1 MRHILITGASG
12 GIAQAMVPLLK
23 DDFLILLGRDAQ
35 KIEKLYASH
44 PKKAIYEI
52 DISKAADL
60 AALVEKIYQD
70 YGKIDVLVNNAGYA
84 IYDDFEN
91 FSEEQVRAMFEVNLF
106 ALMAFCRL
114 VGKEMKAAKAGHIIN
129 IVSMSG
135 KIASA
140 KSSIY
145 SATKFAALGFSN
157 TIRLELAPYNV
168 AVTTVNPGP
177 VATGFFDL
185 ADPDG
190 SYQKS
195 VQAFMIS
202 PEKVASK
209 IVQSMGTKKREIN
222 LPWLLEATNKF
233 YTLFPNLADFLAR
246 KVFNFK

>member
-12 GIAQAMVPLLK
+12 GIAQALIPMLK
-23 DDFLILLGRDAQ
+23 DDFLILLGRSAVKLEQ
-35 KIEKLYASH
+35 LYADH
-44 PKKAIYEI
+44 TKKAIFEV
-52 DISKAADL
+52 DITDQDQL
-60 AALVEKIYQD
+60 EALVEKIYLD
-70 YGKIDVLVNNAGYA
+70 YGKIDVLINNAGYA

-91 FSEEQVRAMFEVNLF
+91 FSDQQVRDMFDVNLF
-106 ALMAFCRL
+106 ALMSLCRS
-114 VGKEMKAAKAGHIIN
+114 VGKQMKAVKSGHIIN

-140 KSSIY
+140 KSSVY

-168 AVTTVNPGP
+168 GVTTVNPGP

-195 VQAFMIS
+195 VKAFLIS

-209 IVQSMGTKKREIN
+209 IVAVMGTKKREIN
-222 LPWLLEATNKF
+222 LPFALQAASKF
-233 YTLFPNLADFLAR
+233 YTLFPNIADFFAR
-246 KVFNFK
+246 KVFNYK

>member
-70 YGKIDVLVNNAGYA
+70 YGKIDILVNNAGYA
-84 IYDDFEN
+84 IYDDFEK
-91 FSEEQVRAMFEVNLF
+91 FSEEQVRAMFDVNLF

-177 VATGFFDL
+177 VDTGFFDL

-190 SYQKS
+190 TYQKS

-209 IVQSMGTKKREIN
+209 IVQAMGTKKREIN

>member
-35 KIEKLYASH
+35 KIEELYASH

-70 YGKIDVLVNNAGYA
+70 YGRIDVLVNNAGYA

-91 FSEEQVRAMFEVNLF
+91 FSEEQVRAMFDVNLF
-106 ALMAFCRL
+106 ALMALCRL

-195 VQAFMIS
+195 VQAFLIA

-209 IVQSMGTKKREIN
+209 IVQAMGTKKREIN
-222 LPWLLEATNKF
+222 LPWILEATNKF

>member
-91 FSEEQVRAMFEVNLF
+91 FSEDQVRAMFDVNLF
-106 ALMAFCRL
+106 ALMALCRL

-195 VQAFMIS
+195 VQAFLIS

-209 IVQSMGTKKREIN
+209 IVQAMGTKKREIN

>member
-35 KIEKLYASH
+35 KIEKLYANH

-91 FSEEQVRAMFEVNLF
+91 FSEEQVRAMFDVNLF

-222 LPWLLEATNKF
+222 LPWILEATNKF

>member
-23 DDFLILLGRDAQ
+23 DDFLILLGRDTQ

-44 PKKAIYEI
+44 PKKAVYEI

-91 FSEEQVRAMFEVNLF
+91 FSEEQVRAMFDVNLF

-114 VGKEMKAAKAGHIIN
+114 VGKEMKATKAGHIIN

-246 KVFNFK
+246 KLFNFK

>member
-52 DISKAADL
+52 DISKAANL
-60 AALVEKIYQD
+60 AALLEKIYQD

-84 IYDDFEN
+84 IYGDFEN
-91 FSEEQVRAMFEVNLF
+91 FSEDQVRAMFDVNLF
-106 ALMAFCRL
+106 ALMALCRL

-129 IVSMSG
+129 IVSISG

-195 VQAFMIS
+195 VQAFLIS

-209 IVQSMGTKKREIN
+209 IVQAMGTKKREIN
-222 LPWLLEATNKF
+222 LPWILEATNKF

>member
-52 DISKAADL
+52 DISKAANL

-91 FSEEQVRAMFEVNLF
+91 FSEDQVRAMFDVNLF

-129 IVSMSG
+129 IVSISG

-195 VQAFMIS
+195 VQAFLIS

-209 IVQSMGTKKREIN
+209 IVQAMGTKKREIN
-222 LPWLLEATNKF
+222 LPWILEATNKF

>member
-52 DISKAADL
+52 DISKAANL

-91 FSEEQVRAMFEVNLF
+91 FSEEQVRAMFDVNLF

-168 AVTTVNPGP
+168 GVTTVNPGP

-195 VQAFMIS
+195 VQAFLIS

-209 IVQSMGTKKREIN
+209 IVQAMGTKKREIN

>member
-52 DISKAADL
+52 DISKAANL

-91 FSEEQVRAMFEVNLF
+91 FSEEQVRAMFDVNLF

-195 VQAFMIS
+195 VQAFLIS

-209 IVQSMGTKKREIN
+209 IVQAMGTKKREIN
-222 LPWLLEATNKF
+222 LPWILEATNKF

>member
-35 KIEKLYASH
+35 KIEELYASH

-70 YGKIDVLVNNAGYA
+70 YGKIDILVNNAGYA
-84 IYDDFEN
+84 IYDDFEK
-91 FSEEQVRAMFEVNLF
+91 FSEEQVRAMFDVNLF

>member
-35 KIEKLYASH
+35 KIEELYASH
-44 PKKAIYEI
+44 PQKAIYEI
-52 DISKAADL
+52 DISKAVDL

-91 FSEEQVRAMFEVNLF
+91 FSEEQVRAMFDVNLF
-106 ALMAFCRL
+106 ALMALCRL

-157 TIRLELAPYNV
+157 TIRLELAPYNM

-195 VQAFMIS
+195 VQAFLIA

-209 IVQSMGTKKREIN
+209 IVQAMGTKKREIN
-222 LPWLLEATNKF
+222 LPWILEATNKF

>member
-35 KIEKLYASH
+35 KIEELYASH
-44 PKKAIYEI
+44 PQKAIYEI

-60 AALVEKIYQD
+60 AALVKKIYQD

-84 IYDDFEN
+84 IYDDFEK
-91 FSEEQVRAMFEVNLF
+91 FSEDQVRAMFDVNLF
-106 ALMAFCRL
+106 ALMALCRL

-157 TIRLELAPYNV
+157 TIRLELAPYHV
-168 AVTTVNPGP
+168 GVTTVNPGP

-195 VQAFMIS
+195 VQAFLIA

-209 IVQSMGTKKREIN
+209 IVQAMGTKKREIN

-246 KVFNFK
+246 KVFHFK

>member
-23 DDFLILLGRDAQ
+23 DDFLILLGGDAQ

-44 PKKAIYEI
+44 PQMAIYEI
-52 DISKAADL
+52 DISEAADL
-60 AALVEKIYQD
+60 AALVKKIYQA

-91 FSEEQVRAMFEVNLF
+91 FSEEQVRAMFDVNLF

-195 VQAFMIS
+195 VQAFLIS

-209 IVQSMGTKKREIN
+209 IVQAMGTKKREIN

>member
-52 DISKAADL
+52 DISKAANL

-91 FSEEQVRAMFEVNLF
+91 FSEEQVRAMFDVNLF

-209 IVQSMGTKKREIN
+209 IVQAMGTKKREIN
-222 LPWLLEATNKF
+222 LPWILEATNKF

-246 KVFNFK
+246 KLFNFK

>member
-52 DISKAADL
+52 DISKAANL

-91 FSEEQVRAMFEVNLF
+91 FSEEQVRAMFDVNLF

-114 VGKEMKAAKAGHIIN
+114 VGKEMKATKAGHIIN

-209 IVQSMGTKKREIN
+209 IVQAMGTKKREIN

>member
-12 GIAQAMVPLLK
+12 GIAQAMIPLLK

-52 DISKAADL
+52 DISKAANL

-91 FSEEQVRAMFEVNLF
+91 FSEEQVRAMFDVNLF

-195 VQAFMIS
+195 VQAFLIA

-209 IVQSMGTKKREIN
+209 IVQAMGTKKREIN
-222 LPWLLEATNKF
+222 LPWILEATNKF

>member
-12 GIAQAMVPLLK
+12 GIAQAMIPLLK

-91 FSEEQVRAMFEVNLF
+91 FSEEQVRAMFDVNLF

-195 VQAFMIS
+195 VQAFLIA

-209 IVQSMGTKKREIN
+209 IVQAMGTKKREIN

>member
-12 GIAQAMVPLLK
+12 GIVQAMVPLLK
-23 DDFLILLGRDAQ
+23 DDFLILLGRDTQ

-84 IYDDFEN
+84 IYDDFEK
-91 FSEEQVRAMFEVNLF
+91 FSEDQVRAMFDVNLF
-106 ALMAFCRL
+106 ALMALCRL

-157 TIRLELAPYNV
+157 TIRLELAPYHV

-177 VATGFFDL
+177 VATGFFDQ

-190 SYQKS
+190 TYQKS

-209 IVQSMGTKKREIN
+209 IVQAMGTKKREIN
-222 LPWLLEATNKF
+222 LPWILEATNKF

>member
-23 DDFLILLGRDAQ
+23 DDFLILLGRDTQ

-44 PKKAIYEI
+44 PKKAVYEI

-91 FSEEQVRAMFEVNLF
+91 FSEEQVRAMFDVNLF

-114 VGKEMKAAKAGHIIN
+114 VGKEMKATKAGHIIN

-209 IVQSMGTKKREIN
+209 IVQAMGTKKREIN
-222 LPWLLEATNKF
+222 LPWILEATNKF

>member
-52 DISKAADL
+52 DISEGADL

-91 FSEEQVRAMFEVNLF
+91 FSEEQVRAMFDVNLF

-190 SYQKS
+190 TYQKS

-209 IVQSMGTKKREIN
+209 IVQAMGTKKREIN
-222 LPWLLEATNKF
+222 LPWILEATNKF

>member
-12 GIAQAMVPLLK
+12 GIAQAMIPLLK

-35 KIEKLYASH
+35 KIEELYASH
-44 PKKAIYEI
+44 PKKSIYEI

-91 FSEEQVRAMFEVNLF
+91 FSEEQVRAMFDVNLF

-195 VQAFMIS
+195 VQAFLIS
-202 PEKVASK
+202 SEKVASK

-222 LPWLLEATNKF
+222 LPWLLEATSKF

>member
-23 DDFLILLGRDAQ
+23 DDFLILLGRDTQ

-44 PKKAIYEI
+44 PKKAVYEI

-91 FSEEQVRAMFEVNLF
+91 FSEEQVRAMFDVNLF

-209 IVQSMGTKKREIN
+209 IVQAMGTKKREIN
-222 LPWLLEATNKF
+222 LPWILEATNKF

>member
-1 MRHILITGASG
+1 M
-12 GIAQAMVPLLK
+12 K
-23 DDFLILLGRDAQ
+23 
-35 KIEKLYASH
+35 
-44 PKKAIYEI
+44 
-52 DISKAADL
+52 
-60 AALVEKIYQD
+60 KIYQD
-70 YGKIDVLVNNAGYA
+70 YGKIDILVNNAGYA
-84 IYDDFEN
+84 IYDDFDK
-91 FSEEQVRAMFEVNLF
+91 FSEDQVRAMFDVNLF
-106 ALMAFCRL
+106 ALMALCRL

-195 VQAFMIS
+195 VQAFLIA

-209 IVQSMGTKKREIN
+209 IVQAMGTKKREIN
-222 LPWLLEATNKF
+222 LPWILEATNKF

>member
-12 GIAQAMVPLLK
+12 EIAQAMIPLLK

-35 KIEKLYASH
+35 KIEELYASH
-44 PKKAIYEI
+44 PKKSIYEI

-60 AALVEKIYQD
+60 AALVEKNYQD

-91 FSEEQVRAMFEVNLF
+91 FSEEQVRAMFDVNLF

-190 SYQKS
+190 TYQKS

-209 IVQSMGTKKREIN
+209 IVQAMGTKKREIN

>member
-1 MRHILITGASG
+1 MRHILITGVSG
-12 GIAQAMVPLLK
+12 GIAQAMIPLLK

-35 KIEKLYASH
+35 KIEELYASH
-44 PKKAIYEI
+44 PKKSIYEI

-70 YGKIDVLVNNAGYA
+70 YGTIDVLVNNAGYA

-91 FSEEQVRAMFEVNLF
+91 FSEEQVRAMFDVNLF

>member
-12 GIAQAMVPLLK
+12 GIAQAMIPLLK

-35 KIEKLYASH
+35 KIEELYASH
-44 PKKAIYEI
+44 PKKSIYEI

-91 FSEEQVRAMFEVNLF
+91 FSEDQVRAMFDVNLF

-222 LPWLLEATNKF
+222 LPWILEATNKF

>member
-12 GIAQAMVPLLK
+12 GIAQAMIPLLK

-70 YGKIDVLVNNAGYA
+70 YGRIDVLVNNAGYA

-91 FSEEQVRAMFEVNLF
+91 FSEEQVRAMFDVNLF
-106 ALMAFCRL
+106 ALMALCRL

>member
-70 YGKIDVLVNNAGYA
+70 YSKIDILVNNAGYA

-91 FSEEQVRAMFEVNLF
+91 FSEEQVRAMFDVNLF

-190 SYQKS
+190 TYQKS

-209 IVQSMGTKKREIN
+209 IVQAMGTKKREIN
-222 LPWLLEATNKF
+222 LPWILEATNKF